1 MKMTA
6 RGSLTALMTCMAAA
20 VAASPATAGEHVPI
34 TVPLQALETPL
45 GMAAP
50 ELSTGV
56 PVPVP
61 GAPAAP
67 RHQHGRMLPEDA
79 LPRLPVSTE
88 LPPTLVAAPVP
99 NLVGKAEEATARL
112 ATPPSQLRAEGPG
125 ASLGAPL
132 SAPRADNFGLPDL
145 AVPEAALLTPAL
157 QGQATGALGLL

>member
-56 PVPVP
+56 PVPVA

-67 RHQHGRMLPEDA
+67 RHRPGRLLPEGA

-88 LPPTLVAAPVP
+88 LAPTLVEAPVP
-99 NLVGKAEEATARL
+99 SLLGPAEAATARL
-112 ATPPSQLRAEGPG
+112 ATPPSELRAQGPG
-125 ASLGAPL
+125 ASLDAPL
-132 SAPRADNFGLPDL
+132 SAPRAENFGLPDL
-145 AVPEAALLTPAL
+145 VGPQAALLTPAL
-157 QGQATGALGLL
+157 RGQANGVLGLA